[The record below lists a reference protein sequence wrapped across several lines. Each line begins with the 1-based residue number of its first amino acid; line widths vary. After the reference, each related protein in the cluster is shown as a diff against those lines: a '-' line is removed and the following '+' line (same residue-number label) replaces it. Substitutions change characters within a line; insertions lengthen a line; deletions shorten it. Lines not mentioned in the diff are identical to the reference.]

1 VQRLARV
8 HSAVKRNI
16 ICFLVACRCRRDGA
30 NRIFHFLFVIGG
42 ETMDLSIL
50 YSLQRQL
57 DERIEKQHGL
67 QGEDLFDKKVLAL
80 LVEIGELANETR
92 CFKFWSV
99 KPSSPQEKV
108 LEEYVDGLHFI
119 LSLGLECGFMRS
131 SSPQQTNGNGAQLV
145 ERFLRVFWAVDEF
158 RKTKSQQSYDH
169 LLTEY
174 LQLGEQLG
182 FSFTQIE
189 QAYIRK
195 NKVNHERQ
203 NQNY

>member
-1 VQRLARV
+1 
-8 HSAVKRNI
+8 
-16 ICFLVACRCRRDGA
+16 
-30 NRIFHFLFVIGG
+30 
-42 ETMDLSIL
+42 MDLTTL

-67 QGEDLFDKKVLAL
+67 YGEDLFAKKMLAL

-119 LSLGLECGFMRS
+119 LSLGLECGFLYS
-131 SSPQQTNGNGAQLV
+131 TSPKQTDSEQLV
-145 ERFLRVFWAVDEF
+145 EQFLQVFRAADEF
-158 RKTKSQQSYDH
+158 RKTKSQQSYDR
-169 LLTEY
+169 LFTEY
-174 LQLGEQLG
+174 LQLGAQLG
-182 FSFTQIE
+182 FSFAQIE
-189 QAYIRK
+189 QAYIQK

>member
-1 VQRLARV
+1 
-8 HSAVKRNI
+8 
-16 ICFLVACRCRRDGA
+16 
-30 NRIFHFLFVIGG
+30 
-42 ETMDLSIL
+42 MDLSIL

-57 DERIEKQHGL
+57 DERIERQHGL

-131 SSPQQTNGNGAQLV
+131 SSFRQTNGNGAQLV
-145 ERFLRVFWAVDEF
+145 EQFLRVYWTVDEF
-158 RKTKSQQSYDH
+158 RKTKSQQSYD
-169 LLTEY
+169 LLLAEY

-189 QAYIRK
+189 QAYIQK

>member
-1 VQRLARV
+1 
-8 HSAVKRNI
+8 
-16 ICFLVACRCRRDGA
+16 
-30 NRIFHFLFVIGG
+30 
-42 ETMDLSIL
+42 MDLSTL

-67 QGEDLFDKKVLAL
+67 QGKDLFDKKVLAL

-119 LSLGLECGFMRS
+119 LSLGLECGFMHSPSLPQAS
-131 SSPQQTNGNGAQLV
+131 SDGAQLV

-158 RKTKSQQSYDH
+158 RKAKSRQSYD
-169 LLTEY
+169 LLFTEY

-182 FSFTQIE
+182 FSFAQIE
-189 QAYIRK
+189 QAYIQK

>member
-1 VQRLARV
+1 
-8 HSAVKRNI
+8 
-16 ICFLVACRCRRDGA
+16 
-30 NRIFHFLFVIGG
+30 
-42 ETMDLSIL
+42 MDLTTL

-67 QGEDLFDKKVLAL
+67 YGEDLFAKKMLAL

-119 LSLGLECGFMRS
+119 LSLGLECGFLYS
-131 SSPQQTNGNGAQLV
+131 IAPKQTDSEQLV
-145 ERFLRVFWAVDEF
+145 EQFLQVFRAADEF
-158 RKTKSQQSYDH
+158 RKTKSQQSYDR
-169 LLTEY
+169 LFTEY
-174 LQLGEQLG
+174 LQLGAQLG
-182 FSFTQIE
+182 FSFAQIE
-189 QAYIRK
+189 QAYIQK